1 MSLFAAKGAIAF
13 VALAAVLFSI
23 GLYGALSRKS
33 AIMVLMSLELMTNA
47 VNINVVALSRFLDP
61 SKMTGQ
67 FFAVFSMVV
76 SAAEIGLGLA
86 LVLAIYRQRRSI
98 EVDRMQELK
107 G

>member
-1 MSLFAAKGAIAF
+1 MSLFAPAGPIGF
-13 VALAAVLFSI
+13 MVLAAVLFSL

-33 AIMVLMSLELMTNA
+33 AVMVLMSLELMTNA
-47 VNINVVALSRFLDP
+47 VNINVVALSRFIDP
-61 SKMTGQ
+61 AKMTGQ

-86 LVLAIYRQRRSI
+86 LVIALYRRTRSV
-98 EVDRMQELK
+98 ELDAVQELK